1 MRPWLG
7 AGSRAP
13 EVTVVRPVAGSM
25 LHVARVQCS
34 AFAQS
39 GDLRRLPQRLRD
51 SEARG
56 TSPCGPVCLY
66 AACAQPTGAD
76 PIILMVETYS
86 ERADAIQNMAIRG
99 PGGTLHQ
106 THLSTVGVR
115 GEDLIPGSYV
125 RTRWRPTQSI
135 PRAQALCRGSGR
147 EWNVNCLCRAAIPI
161 FCS

>member
-1 MRPWLG
+1 M
-7 AGSRAP
+7 
-13 EVTVVRPVAGSM
+13 
-25 LHVARVQCS
+25 
-34 AFAQS
+34 
-39 GDLRRLPQRLRD
+39 RD
-51 SEARG
+51 SAARAV
-56 TSPCGPVCLY
+56 PAHAVCLY

-106 THLSTVGVR
+106 THLSTVGIR

-135 PRAQALCRGSGR
+135 SRAHALCGDSWR
-147 EWNVNCLCRAAIPI
+147 EWNVYCRRRAAIPF
-161 FCS
+161 FCFQRYGLRAELQLNLQWRPTLREWHCDASLKQGMEFFWR

>member
-1 MRPWLG
+1 MP
-7 AGSRAP
+7 AYA
-13 EVTVVRPVAGSM
+13 
-25 LHVARVQCS
+25 
-34 AFAQS
+34 
-39 GDLRRLPQRLRD
+39 
-51 SEARG
+51 
-56 TSPCGPVCLY
+56 VCLY

-86 ERADAIQNMAIRG
+86 ERADAIQNMAFRG

-135 PRAQALCRGSGR
+135 SRAQALCGDYT
-147 EWNVNCLCRAAIPI
+147 
-161 FCS
+161 